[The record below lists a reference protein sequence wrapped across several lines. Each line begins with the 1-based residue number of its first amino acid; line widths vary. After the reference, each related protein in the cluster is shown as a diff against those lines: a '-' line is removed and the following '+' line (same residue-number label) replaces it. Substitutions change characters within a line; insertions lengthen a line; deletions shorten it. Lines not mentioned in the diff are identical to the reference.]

1 MLRLI
6 QIYVNGQAIQLELAG
21 QARLAGVFHPDISSD
36 SR

>member
-6 QIYVNGQAIQLELAG
+6 QIYVNGQAIQLELAE

-36 SR
+36 ST